1 MYLNLIIV
9 FIYVKGGIT
18 VADLKLFKIKG
29 QVEEIP
35 SSQVTREN
43 ELQQL
48 LEANMFSFFG
58 VTFLKS
64 EYKITNGRMDSIGID
79 ENNCPVIFE
88 YKRSVNENVIN
99 QGLFYL
105 DWLLDHKADF
115 KLLVLET
122 LGLEKADAIDWSMPC
137 VICVANDFTKFDIH
151 AVNQMQ
157 RNIKLVK
164 YRKFGDDLIAFEHL
178 NAPQITPIQTHDY
191 EPITKG
197 KVSKQNFTDYFSSA
211 GEKNQNIY
219 YSIKDYII
227 SLGDDIAE
235 NQLKYYIAF
244 KKVKNFVCAEVYQ
257 QGIFLHLKLNPDTV
271 DLVKGFTEDMRN
283 KGHWGTGD
291 LRVIIKSNNDFEKAK
306 HLIDRAYNE
315 N

>member
-1 MYLNLIIV
+1 M
-9 FIYVKGGIT
+9 
-18 VADLKLFKIKG
+18 ADIKLFDISGEVQELPSK
-29 QVEEIP
+29 QVALEKD
-35 SSQVTREN
+35 
-43 ELQQL
+43 LQKL
-48 LEANMFSFFG
+48 LEENMFTFFG

-115 KLLVLET
+115 KLLVMDI
-122 LGLEKADAIDWSMPC
+122 LGKDKAANIDWSMPC
-137 VICVANDFTKFDIH
+137 VICIANDFTKFDVH

-157 RNIKLVK
+157 RNIKLVR
-164 YRKFGDDLIAFEHL
+164 YRKFGDNLIAFEHL
-178 NAPQITPIQTHDY
+178 NAPQIQ
-191 EPITKG
+191 PITYEEPQLKPTKKNDVKEKAFKQYFEESG
-197 KVSKQNFTDYFSSA
+197 EKKQNIF
-211 GEKNQNIY
+211 
-219 YSIKDYII
+219 YSIRDYVL

-235 NQLKYYIAF
+235 NQLKFYVAF
-244 KKVKNFVCAEVYQ
+244 KKSKNFVCVEVYQ
-257 QGIFLHLKLNPDTV
+257 SQILCHLKLNPDTV
-271 DLVKGFTEDMRN
+271 DLVPGFIEDVRT

-291 LRVIIKSNNDFEKAK
+291 LRLIIKSIEDFEKAK
-306 HLIDRAYNE
+306 PLIDRAYNE

>member
-1 MYLNLIIV
+1 M
-9 FIYVKGGIT
+9 
-18 VADLKLFKIKG
+18 ADIKLFDISGEVQELPSK
-29 QVEEIP
+29 QVALEKD
-35 SSQVTREN
+35 
-43 ELQQL
+43 LQKL
-48 LEANMFSFFG
+48 LEENMFTFFG

-115 KLLVLET
+115 KLLVMDV
-122 LGLEKADAIDWSMPC
+122 LGKEKAANIDWSMPC
-137 VICVANDFTKFDIH
+137 VICIANDFTKFDEH

-157 RNIKLVK
+157 RNIKLVR
-164 YRKFGDDLIAFEHL
+164 YRKFGDNLIAFEHL
-178 NAPQITPIQTHDY
+178 NAPQVQ
-191 EPITKG
+191 PITYEEPQTKPS
-197 KVSKQNFTDYFSSA
+197 SKSGWKDKDFKQYFAEA
-211 GEKNQNIY
+211 GEKNQNIF
-219 YSIKDYII
+219 YSIRDYVL

-235 NQLKYYIAF
+235 NQLKLYVAF
-244 KKVKNFVCAEVYQ
+244 KKAKNFVCVEVYQ
-257 QGIFLHLKLNPDTV
+257 SQILCHLKLNPDTV
-271 DLVKGFTEDMRN
+271 DLVPGFVEDVRT

-291 LRVIIKSNNDFEKAK
+291 LRLIIKSIEDFEKVK
-306 HLIDRAYNE
+306 PLIDRAYNE

>member
-1 MYLNLIIV
+1 MADFKLFSI
-9 FIYVKGGIT
+9 KGG
-18 VADLKLFKIKG
+18 VSEL
-29 QVEEIP
+29 P
-35 SSQVTREN
+35 SSQMALER
-43 ELQQL
+43 ELQIL
-48 LEANMFSFFG
+48 LEKNMMTFFG

-115 KLLVLET
+115 KLLVMEE
-122 LGLEKADAIDWSMPC
+122 LGVEKAEQIDWSMPC
-137 VICVANDFTKFDIH
+137 VICIANDFTKFDEH

-164 YRKFGDDLIAFEHL
+164 YRKYGDELIAFEFL
-178 NAPQITPIQTHDY
+178 NAPQVQPISEEPAVPIKKSRGDKSFRQRLEETSEQLRNLYFSIHDY
-191 EPITKG
+191 IL
-197 KVSKQNFTDYFSSA
+197 SQ
-211 GEKNQNIY
+211 
-219 YSIKDYII
+219 
-227 SLGDDIAE
+227 GDDIAE
-235 NQLKYYIAF
+235 NQLKLYVAF
-244 KKVKNFVCAEVYQ
+244 KKVKNIICVEVYQ
-257 QGIFLHLKLNPDTV
+257 SYILLHLRLNPDSV
-271 DLVKGFTEDMRN
+271 DLKAGKIEDVRG

-291 LRVIIKSNNDFEKAK
+291 LRIIVKSNEDFENVKP
-306 HLIDRAYNE
+306 LLDRAYYE

>member
-1 MYLNLIIV
+1 M
-9 FIYVKGGIT
+9 
-18 VADLKLFKIKG
+18 ADIKLFDISGAVQELPSK
-29 QVEEIP
+29 QVALEKD
-35 SSQVTREN
+35 
-43 ELQQL
+43 LQKL
-48 LEANMFSFFG
+48 LEENMFTFFG

-115 KLLVLET
+115 KLLVMDV
-122 LGLEKADAIDWSMPC
+122 LGKEKASNIDWSMPC
-137 VICVANDFTKFDIH
+137 VICIANDFTKFDEH

-157 RNIKLVK
+157 RNIKLVR
-164 YRKFGDDLIAFEHL
+164 YRKFGDNLIAFEHL
-178 NAPQITPIQTHDY
+178 NAPQVQ
-191 EPITKG
+191 PITYEEPQIKLS
-197 KVSKQNFTDYFSSA
+197 SKSALKDKAFKQYFAEA

-219 YSIKDYII
+219 YSIRDYVL

-235 NQLKYYIAF
+235 NQLKLYVAF
-244 KKVKNFVCAEVYQ
+244 KKAKNFVCVEVYQ
-257 QGIFLHLKLNPDTV
+257 SQILCHLKLNPNTV
-271 DLVKGFTEDMRN
+271 DLVPGFIEDVRT

-291 LRVIIKSNNDFEKAK
+291 LRLIIKSIEDFEKAK
-306 HLIDRAYNE
+306 PLIDRSYNE

>member
-1 MYLNLIIV
+1 M
-9 FIYVKGGIT
+9 
-18 VADLKLFKIKG
+18 ADIKLFDISSEVQELPSK
-29 QVEEIP
+29 QVALEKD
-35 SSQVTREN
+35 
-43 ELQQL
+43 LQKL
-48 LEANMFSFFG
+48 LEENMFTFFG

-115 KLLVLET
+115 KLLVMDV
-122 LGLEKADAIDWSMPC
+122 LGKEKAANIDWSMPC
-137 VICVANDFTKFDIH
+137 VICIANDFTKFDEH

-157 RNIKLVK
+157 RNIKLVR
-164 YRKFGDDLIAFEHL
+164 YRKFGDNLIAFEHL
-178 NAPQITPIQTHDY
+178 NAPQVQ
-191 EPITKG
+191 PITYEEPQAKSS
-197 KVSKQNFTDYFSSA
+197 SKSALKDKAFKQYFAEA
-211 GEKNQNIY
+211 GEKNQNIF
-219 YSIKDYII
+219 YSIRDYVL

-235 NQLKYYIAF
+235 NQLKLYVAF
-244 KKVKNFVCAEVYQ
+244 KKAKNFVCVEVYQ
-257 QGIFLHLKLNPDTV
+257 SQILCHLKLNPDTV
-271 DLVKGFTEDMRN
+271 DLVPGFIEDVRT

-291 LRVIIKSNNDFEKAK
+291 LRLIIKSIEDFEKVK
-306 HLIDRAYNE
+306 PLIDRAYSE

>member
-1 MYLNLIIV
+1 M
-9 FIYVKGGIT
+9 
-18 VADLKLFKIKG
+18 ADIKLFDISGEVQELPSK
-29 QVEEIP
+29 QVALEKD
-35 SSQVTREN
+35 
-43 ELQQL
+43 LQKL
-48 LEANMFSFFG
+48 LEENMFTFFG

-115 KLLVLET
+115 KLLVMDV
-122 LGLEKADAIDWSMPC
+122 LGKEKAANIDWSMPC
-137 VICVANDFTKFDIH
+137 VICIANDFTKFDEH

-157 RNIKLVK
+157 RNIKLVR
-164 YRKFGDDLIAFEHL
+164 YRKFGDNLIAFEHL
-178 NAPQITPIQTHDY
+178 NAPQVQ
-191 EPITKG
+191 PITYEEPQTKPS
-197 KVSKQNFTDYFSSA
+197 SKSGWKDKDFKQYFAEA
-211 GEKNQNIY
+211 GEKNQNIF
-219 YSIKDYII
+219 YSIRDYVL

-235 NQLKYYIAF
+235 NQLKLYVAF
-244 KKVKNFVCAEVYQ
+244 KKAKNFVCVEVYQ
-257 QGIFLHLKLNPDTV
+257 SQILCHLKLNPDTV
-271 DLVKGFTEDMRN
+271 DLIPGFIEDVRT

-291 LRVIIKSNNDFEKAK
+291 LRLIIKSIEDFEKVK
-306 HLIDRAYNE
+306 PLIDRSYNE